1 MPYST
6 KQAVSTA
13 SCGGKAGLSV
23 WGGGGQA
30 RRARRMAGGD
40 HQARS
45 KHGACTNPTS
55 GAAPLTTYHKL
66 KVVGR

>member
-23 WGGGGQA
+23 WGGGGG
-30 RRARRMAGGD
+30 RRGELGEWPAAIT
-40 HQARS
+40 
-45 KHGACTNPTS
+45 KHAASTAPVLTQRVVQPHSQHITS
-55 GAAPLTTYHKL
+55 
-66 KVVGR
+66 